1 MKGAAK
7 MQKLKE
13 TVQDDSSGISPDTRN
28 NMYQRTPSSAARMAE
43 RIFSG
48 DGWTAAVTL
57 DDAFAPELLQTWS
70 LQDENAKDAEDAET
84 NATIVDPDDA
94 PLIC

>member
-1 MKGAAK
+1 MK
-7 MQKLKE
+7 KLKE
-13 TVQDDSSGISPDTRN
+13 TAQDNASDISLDTGINIVQHP
-28 NMYQRTPSSAARMAE
+28 PSTAIWLAE
-43 RIFSG
+43 RLFSG

-70 LQDENAKDAEDAET
+70 LQDESAKDAKGAET

-94 PLIC
+94 PLTC

>member
-1 MKGAAK
+1 MK
-7 MQKLKE
+7 KLKE
-13 TVQDDSSGISPDTRN
+13 TAQDGSSGIFPNARISLD
-28 NMYQRTPSSAARMAE
+28 QHTPSSAAWLAD

-70 LQDENAKDAEDAET
+70 LQAENAEDAKGVET
-84 NATIVDPDDA
+84 SAKIVDPDDA
-94 PLIC
+94 PLTC